1 MRKGP
6 VVLKPL
12 GSRKSQ
18 VSNILG
24 VRRQE
29 KSPAFEV
36 RDQAAL
42 DWQKVLRGAP
52 CTVWLKL
59 ALIRP
64 SQELLVSYRPLGI
77 TGAQK
82 SAVAPRAGAAE
93 LSGVAREACD
103 ITRVAPAIRSPA
115 PPAQPLAS
123 RHPASASVSAAG
135 AARTR

>member
-12 GSRKSQ
+12 CTGKIQ
-18 VSNILG
+18 LSNILG

-29 KSPAFEV
+29 NSPAFEV

-52 CTVWLKL
+52 CTVWSKL

-77 TGAQK
+77 TGAAK
-82 SAVAPRAGAAE
+82 KA
-93 LSGVAREACD
+93 L
-103 ITRVAPAIRSPA
+103 
-115 PPAQPLAS
+115 
-123 RHPASASVSAAG
+123 
-135 AARTR
+135 